1 MTARTP
7 SEVLAH
13 YAHALQVAAPQ
24 EWATFVE
31 CFDAYATDVTVAVT
45 TAEQHEILQK
55 QGQARA
61 FLHLLKLFKNCHIP
75 PATKPPS
82 QQTP

>member
-1 MTARTP
+1 MTTKTP

-13 YAHALQVAAPQ
+13 YAHALQLAAPQ
-24 EWATFVE
+24 EWTAFVE

-45 TAEQHEILQK
+45 AAEQHEILQK

-61 FLHLLKLFKNCHIP
+61 FLHLLKIFQNCHIP

-82 QQTP
+82 PGSP